1 MKEEIRN
8 FLEYLSREKSY
19 SERTIES
26 YLNDLSYAA
35 NFFARKKGVTFK
47 WSDLGLSDVQ
57 DYLSHLR
64 GRGYAVST
72 FARKVSSFRSFL
84 HFLHQKKIIAQDYGA
99 FLGGVRPPRRL
110 PKFLPDEQ
118 LTKLLE
124 APLAQS
130 GPRALRDKA
139 ILELL
144 YSTGIKILELVSLNL
159 DDVDLASGTIRVISK
174 GRERVV
180 GLSEQAK
187 EALKSY
193 IEQGRMHLLNPQN
206 PTDAL
211 FLNAKGQRLSRQ
223 GVWLIVKEYARNLG
237 IEVSPKVFRHTLI
250 RKKLQEKTNPED
262 LKKILG
268 YSGHI
273 DQTLYTGR

>member
-1 MKEEIRN
+1 MKEEIRK
-8 FLEYLSREKSY
+8 FLEYLSHEKSY

-47 WSDLGLSDVQ
+47 WSDLGFPDVQ

-72 FARKVSSFRSFL
+72 FARKISSFRSFL
-84 HFLHQKKIIAQDYGA
+84 HFLHQKGIIAQDYGA

-159 DDVDLASGTIRVISK
+159 EDVDLASGTIRAISK
-174 GRERVV
+174 DRERVV

-193 IEQGRMHLLNPQN
+193 IEQGRMHLVNPQN

-268 YSGHI
+268 YSSHI